1 VRQHR
6 NTPRPVAAPSPKGG
20 GLVTDLLEGQTD
32 SVGIAVD
39 ADSVYFTSRG
49 EGTVVRLPKPE

>member
-1 VRQHR
+1 V
-6 NTPRPVAAPSPKGG
+6 PKGG

-39 ADSVYFTSRG
+39 DDSVYFTSRG
-49 EGTVVRLPKPE
+49 EGTVVRLPKPP